1 MIRVIVDRKKIKIY
15 PGFTMIELVLVMAI
29 ISILSVIFIPKY
41 SDTLDE
47 LRLLNCSDKI
57 IDDLKLIY
65 NQAIVQHDST
75 WFVADTSAN
84 TYGIYSGSSALTRT
98 LVIDPSTNAAQ
109 IVDVDD
115 LFPGVSITNAD
126 FGGSLEFMFDW
137 WGTPSSGGI
146 IVLNDTDTIYVTAET
161 GYVHND

>member
-1 MIRVIVDRKKIKIY
+1 
-15 PGFTMIELVLVMAI
+15 MIEMVLVMAI
-29 ISILSVIFIPKY
+29 TAVLSVIFIPKF
-41 SDTLDE
+41 DDALNE

-65 NQAIVQHDST
+65 NQAIVQHDTT

-84 TYGIYSGSSALTRT
+84 TYGIYTGSSSLTRT
-98 LVIDPSTNAAQ
+98 LILDPSTNKSQ
-109 IVDVDD
+109 IIDVDD
-115 LFPGVSITNAD
+115 LFPGVSITNAN

-146 IVLNDTDTIYVTAET
+146 IVLNDVDTIYVTAET
-161 GYVHND
+161 GYVYND

>member
-1 MIRVIVDRKKIKIY
+1 
-15 PGFTMIELVLVMAI
+15 MIELVLVMAI

-84 TYGIYSGSSALTRT
+84 TYGIYSGSSALTSVVREIFVVCNI
-98 LVIDPSTNAAQ
+98 LLKSK
-109 IVDVDD
+109 
-115 LFPGVSITNAD
+115 
-126 FGGSLEFMFDW
+126 
-137 WGTPSSGGI
+137 PSS
-146 IVLNDTDTIYVTAET
+146 LSKQSTAIWYRLFRILFASPSLT
-161 GYVHND
+161 ASRRFVYSFRISLKKSGQKFLPYLLSHFHKR